1 MRVIGL
7 TGSIACGKSTVSSFL
22 VSRGFPVI
30 DGDRISRDLTGAGS
44 PVLQKIG
51 QVFGPDVLYEDGT
64 LNRRRL
70 GRIIFSDP
78 AEREKLDRLM
88 APYLLSETRARIEE
102 ARDLGKSLCF
112 LDMPLLFEKGY
123 NRLCDTVWTVWLP
136 RELQLQRLMERDGYS
151 REEALSRMDAVMS
164 SDEKASLSDAVIDN
178 SGPVEHTYSAVTA
191 LLDRELNASGIPA
204 RRHHTPAPVPPDP
217 ASVPP
222 VYRNVRVPDRPPETA
237 AAPGIMERPH
247 AASLR
252 HEKRK
257 SAWRLPVWLK
267 SSLIA
272 VTAVLAVGFTALMLM
287 NGYLKQCS
295 DRHVEE
301 QRQIDRNY
309 PLAYRELIEKYAAEY
324 NLSPAYVS
332 AIIMNESS
340 FNRMNVSSVG
350 ARGLMQ
356 LMPDTAEW
364 IAGKLKISGFSFEMM
379 FDGETNI
386 RFGCWY
392 LNYLSKLFLGDPVSV
407 TAAYHAGQGQV
418 KTWLSD
424 PTLSEDGYTM
434 PLDAMPEGPTKKYA
448 GRVIRDYGIY
458 QEKYF
463 TPDVGSADSLDAPA
477 ASGSIGGRNRNQYH
491 DLDQFIENTAGPSL

>member
-1 MRVIGL
+1 MALSGGNMRVIGL

-22 VSRGFPVI
+22 ISRGFPVV
-30 DGDRISRDLTGAGS
+30 DGDRISRDLTGEGS

-70 GRIIFSDP
+70 GRIVFSDP
-78 AEREKLDRLM
+78 AARETLDRLM
-88 APYLLSETRARIEE
+88 APYLLEETRARIEE
-102 ARDLGKSLCF
+102 ARDLGNTLCF

-123 NRLCDTVWTVWLP
+123 DRLCDAVWTVWLP
-136 RELQLQRLMERDGYS
+136 KDLQLHRLMERDGYS

-164 SDEKASLSDAVIDN
+164 SDEKASRSDAVIDN
-178 SGPVEHTYSAVTA
+178 SGSVEQTYGTVAA
-191 LLDRELNASGIPA
+191 LLDQEFRAA
-204 RRHHTPAPVPPDP
+204 RNLPRRNRTPAPAASPVPSYAPH
-217 ASVPP
+217 
-222 VYRNVRVPDRPPETA
+222 VYRDIAEAAQDQKPENA
-237 AAPGIMERPH
+237 ASPGIMERPR
-247 AASLR
+247 AASMR
-252 HEKRK
+252 HENRK

-287 NGYLKQCS
+287 NGYLKQCG
-295 DRHVEE
+295 DRHMEE

-356 LMPDTAEW
+356 LMPDTADW
-364 IAGKLKISGFSFEMM
+364 VAGKLKVSGFSFEMM
-379 FDGETNI
+379 FDEETNI

-424 PTLSEDGYTM
+424 PALSEDGYTM

-463 TPDVGSADSLDAPA
+463 TPDIGSPDSLDAPA
-477 ASGSIGGRNRNQYH
+477 ASGSAGG
-491 DLDQFIENTAGPSL
+491 